1 MICVS
6 IGRGRHRHMIAEHRH
21 LVQQGAELVELRLDY
36 INGEVNLQAA
46 AGRPAFA
53 GGHHLPPR
61 ARWRQVHRHAKRQRL
76 MLLRAAI
83 AEGVE
88 YVDLED
94 DVAATI
100 PRFGKTK
107 RIISLHDFR
116 KTPDD
121 LDEIHARLAALDA
134 DIVKIAT
141 MANQPHDNLRMLQLV
156 QEREGADGRH
166 VHGRHRHAV
175 ADPGRPL
182 RRAVHV
188 RHVPPRA
195 DAWRRASSASSR

>member
-6 IGRGRHRHMIAEHRH
+6 IARGRHRHMIAEHRH
-21 LVQQGAELVELRLDY
+21 LVQQGAKLVELRLDY
-36 INGEVNLQAA
+36 INGEVNLKRLLAD
-46 AGRPAFA
+46 RPSPVVITCRREQD
-53 GGHHLPPR
+53 GG
-61 ARWRQVHRHAKRQRL
+61 KFSGSEEQRL
-76 MLLRAAI
+76 MLLRSAI

-94 DVAATI
+94 DVAGLI
-100 PRFGKTK
+100 PRYGKTK

-121 LDEIHARLAALDA
+121 LDEIHDRLAAHDA
-134 DIVKIAT
+134 DIVKFAT

-156 QEREGADGRH
+156 RDSQGAHGRH
-166 VHGRHRHAV
+166 LHGRHRHAL
-175 ADPGRPL
+175 ANSGRPV

-188 RHVPPRA
+188 RHLSSRA
-195 DAWRRASSASSR
+195 DAGAGATQLISR